1 MVSPTVLNGRIYR
14 AAFLPLLFALAIAGF
29 SLSDRPAPLT
39 SNLAPDAFDGARAS
53 AELQRLAARFP
64 DRRPGSSGDRELAA
78 YVAAQLR
85 ALGGTAGGGFS
96 VATHNV
102 QAQTIEGSRTLTTI
116 VARRPGTTGEQP
128 IAIVAHRD
136 GAGRAGPDPAELSAT
151 AVLLELARVFAAS
164 ETQRTIVLVST
175 SGGSGGNAGAR
186 DFAAH
191 ADEWTG
197 APIDAAIAL
206 GDLAAPRA
214 SPPFLGSLSE
224 APGSA
229 PALLTRTVAQAL
241 AQQAGAAPAA
251 PTLLDRLAQLSFP
264 LAAGEQGPLLAHG
277 VPAVL
282 VQAGSELPPTRA
294 APPSAAR
301 LEGLGR
307 AVLSAVYA
315 LDSGPEVAGAAGAL
329 ETSLPIQRKLLPE
342 WAVRL
347 LVAALLLP
355 PLLTAG
361 DGLARLRRGRERS
374 DRAVDAVG
382 PRVRAPVP
390 RRRPLRDAARGAR
403 RDRRTPPA
411 GALGGAAPRRV
422 RGGDAARRHAR
433 PAARLAR
440 LARAVAAP
448 RAAAAARCAAAAG
461 LALMLV
467 LCVLAIVVWA
477 IDPFTALLLVPALH
491 LWLLLAAS
499 DRPALGRPAVGRL
512 ALWPLALVVLGAA
525 PLALLIAFYAQRL
538 HLGVGGVAHTAL
550 LLLASGRIAI
560 PGAVL
565 WSVAAGC
572 FAAALLLALTPP
584 RTGQP
589 TVGGPGDG
597 ADQPE
602 PAPIR
607 GPLSYA
613 GPGSLGGTDSALRH

>member
-1 MVSPTVLNGRIYR
+1 MLRSTPRSRSATSPRR
-14 AAFLPLLFALAIAGF
+14 APA
-29 SLSDRPAPLT
+29 RPSSAP
-39 SNLAPDAFDGARAS
+39 SPKH
-53 AELQRLAARFP
+53 P
-64 DRRPGSSGDRELAA
+64 
-78 YVAAQLR
+78 
-85 ALGGTAGGGFS
+85 
-96 VATHNV
+96 
-102 QAQTIEGSRTLTTI
+102 
-116 VARRPGTTGEQP
+116 ARR
-128 IAIVAHRD
+128 R
-136 GAGRAGPDPAELSAT
+136 L
-151 AVLLELARVFAAS
+151 
-164 ETQRTIVLVST
+164 
-175 SGGSGGNAGAR
+175 
-186 DFAAH
+186 
-191 ADEWTG
+191 
-197 APIDAAIAL
+197 
-206 GDLAAPRA
+206 
-214 SPPFLGSLSE
+214 
-224 APGSA
+224 
-229 PALLTRTVAQAL
+229 LLTRTVAQAL
-241 AQQAGAAPAA
+241 AQQVGATPAA

-264 LAAGEQGPLLAHG
+264 LTAGEQGPLLAHG

-282 VQAGSELPPTRA
+282 LQTGSELPPARA
-294 APPSAAR
+294 VPPSAAR

-361 DGLARLRRGRERS
+361 DGLARLRRSRERS
-374 DRAVDAVG
+374 I
-382 PRVRAPVP
+382 VP
-390 RRRPLRDAARGAR
+390 WMLWVLVCGLPFLAAALF
-403 RDRRTPPA
+403 A
-411 GALGGAAPRRV
+411 MLLGGLGAIAAPRPPV
-422 RGGDAARRHAR
+422 PSGALPLDGSGVETLLAVTLVLLLAWLAW
-433 PAARLAR
+433 PALLRRLALPLR
-440 LARAVAAP
+440 P
-448 RAAAAARCAAAAG
+448 NAAAAG
-461 LALMLV
+461 LALLLV

-491 LWLLLAAS
+491 LWLPLAAS
-499 DRPALGRPAVGRL
+499 DRPVLGRPAVGRL